1 MRGAAKHLDNP
12 LLSTSDLAKHV
23 DNTVFRP
30 AEKLRGHDRAPRAPL
45 LSRCLGNYLGELAHP
60 AHYYLGVS
68 SLSRRLERI
77 GAHRAAI
84 GGQLSRCLVRSGARS
99 AHVAA
104 TWRGDLGGAGM
115 WERLKIV

>member
-77 GAHRAAI
+77 AQPSADSYLGVWFDLARGRRTFQHP
-84 GGQLSRCLVRSGARS
+84 GARWGRCW
-99 AHVAA
+99 HV
-104 TWRGDLGGAGM
+104 G
-115 WERLKIV
+115 EIENSLK